1 MDLLVGLSC
10 FSFHCADSLRNP
22 KAYMYMWMV
31 SRRDEFRGRK
41 KGERKAWYRQE
52 ADAGVASDTPYEKV
66 ERRMKRR
73 MEGSLR
79 ALGSH
84 TYINVACQ
92 AYRATL

>member
-1 MDLLVGLSC
+1 
-10 FSFHCADSLRNP
+10 
-22 KAYMYMWMV
+22 MWMI
-31 SRRDEFRGRK
+31 RG
-41 KGERKAWYRQE
+41 GTGFE
-52 ADAGVASDTPYEKV
+52 AGGKTGCEGGLRYPHEKVAGWV

>member
-1 MDLLVGLSC
+1 MPGWVGLLVGLSC
-10 FSFHCADSLRNP
+10 FSFHCAETSLRNP
-22 KAYMYMWMV
+22 KAHVHMDSSW
-31 SRRDEFRGRK
+31 RDGFRGGRED
-41 KGERKAWYRQE
+41 GLRGWIAIPPREGGWL
-52 ADAGVASDTPYEKV
+52 

>member
-1 MDLLVGLSC
+1 MASHVSHFIVQTPLETQ
-10 FSFHCADSLRNP
+10 RRT
-22 KAYMYMWMV
+22 YMWMV
-31 SRRDEFRGRK
+31 RGRT
-41 KGERKAWYRQE
+41 GSGGRGGGVWYRQGGR
-52 ADAGVASDTPYEKV
+52 DAEVVAIPPQEGGWL